1 MTLAINT
8 MKSMLQYA
16 VYTLHTATGSRKS
29 MLRGITESD
38 GIYRVHMLSLS
49 PYFFYDE
56 AVEINGRTVEIEGD
70 NYMITIGSDLW
81 FNLEKVSS

>member
-1 MTLAINT
+1 
-8 MKSMLQYA
+8 
-16 VYTLHTATGSRKS
+16 

-49 PYFFYDE
+49 PYFCYDE

-70 NYMITIGSDLW
+70 NYMITIGPDLW